1 MRKLVYGIAAIVAL
15 GFAAAPPVDA
25 KTLKWSFKGD
35 VNSMDPYAL
44 RESFTQ
50 SFLLNIYEGLVRY
63 NETLDHEPALATR
76 WEIIDPT
83 TWRFYLR
90 KGVKFHNGNDF
101 NADDVV
107 FSFKRAAH
115 ENSPFR
121 GSLHAVKDVVKI
133 DDFTVD
139 IKLKAPYPIL
149 LNDLTA
155 WYIMDKEWA
164 EETGAAAP
172 VDPGEGQDGHA
183 SANANGTGP
192 FVLKFRQP
200 DAKTVL
206 VNNPNWWDKPK
217 HNLTEVVFTPI
228 SSDATRVAALLSG
241 ELDMI
246 RPVPLQDIERVKRAP
261 GLRVMQQ
268 PAMRVVF
275 LAMDMGSDELKESNV
290 KGKNPLKDIRVRR
303 ALYQAIDIEAI
314 KTHVMLGRSRPTGVL
329 LAQETKGYDPAVD
342 KRLPFDPDAAK
353 KLMAEAGYS
362 DGFEI
367 GFDCPN
373 DRYINDERI
382 CQAIVPM
389 WARIGVTA
397 NLLAQTKGRHFQ
409 KMLKPGNSS
418 IFMFGW
424 ASLPVMDVMSLFTS
438 VITTRNE
445 GLGAWNPGGYSN
457 KRVDELIALVG
468 KEYDQKQRQAYISE
482 ALKIHRDEIGHIPLH
497 QQTLA
502 WGVRDGV
509 NVIQTGD
516 EYLRLWYVTIDK

>member
-1 MRKLVYGIAAIVAL
+1 MRKILCGLAAVAVL
-15 GFAAAPPVDA
+15 SFAVAQPVEA
-25 KTLKWSFKGD
+25 KVFKWSYKGD

-50 SFLLNIYEGLVRY
+50 RFLLNIYEGLVRY
-63 NETLDHEPALATR
+63 NETLEHEPALATG
-76 WEIIDPT
+76 WEILDAT
-83 TWRFYLR
+83 TWRFTLR
-90 KGVKFHNGNDF
+90 KGVKFHNGNTF

-107 FSFKRAAH
+107 FSYRRGSH

-121 GSLHAVKDVVKI
+121 GNLHAVKDVVKV

-139 IKLKAPYPIL
+139 IKLNTAYPLL

-155 WYIMDKEWA
+155 WYMMDKEWA
-164 EETGAAAP
+164 EAIGAAAP
-172 VDPGEGQDGHA
+172 VNPGKGEDGHA

-192 FVLKFRQP
+192 FMLKSRQP
-200 DAKTVL
+200 DSKTVL
-206 VNNPNWWDKPK
+206 INNPNWWDTPK
-217 HNLTEVVFTPI
+217 HNLTEVIFTPI

-241 ELDMI
+241 ELDMM
-246 RPVPLQDIERVKRAP
+246 RPVPLQDIERVKRSP
-261 GLRVMQQ
+261 GLRVLQQ

-275 LAMDMGSDELKESNV
+275 LAMDMASDELKESNV

-303 ALYQAIDIEAI
+303 ALYQAINIEAI
-314 KTHVMLGRSRPTGVL
+314 KKSVMLGRSRPTGLL
-329 LAQETKGYDPAVD
+329 LAQETKGYDAAID
-342 KRLPFDPDAAK
+342 TRLPFDPEAAK
-353 KLMAEAGYS
+353 KLMAEAGYA
-362 DGFEI
+362 DGFEV

-389 WARIGVTA
+389 WARIGVKA
-397 NLLAQTKGRHFQ
+397 KLLAQTKGRHFK
-409 KMLKPGNSS
+409 KMLEPGNSS

-438 VITTRNE
+438 VIASQD
-445 GLGAWNPGGYSN
+445 GKLGAWNPGGYSN
-457 KRVDELIALVG
+457 KRVDELIGLIG
-468 KEYDQKQRQAYISE
+468 QEYDQEKRQAYISE
-482 ALKIHRDEIGHIPLH
+482 ALKIHKSEIGHIPLH

-516 EYLRLWYVTIDK
+516 EYLRLWYTTIDK

>member
-1 MRKLVYGIAAIVAL
+1 MKRLICGLVAIVAL
-15 GFAAAPPVDA
+15 ILSASQSADA
-25 KTLKWSFKGD
+25 KTFRWSYKGD

-50 SFLLNIYEGLVRY
+50 SFLLCIYEGLVRY
-63 NETLDHEPALATR
+63 NETLEFEPTLATR
-76 WEIIDPT
+76 WEVTDDT
-83 TWRFYLR
+83 TWRFHLR

-101 NADDVV
+101 NADDVI
-107 FSFKRAAH
+107 FSYKRGTD

-121 GSLHAVKDVVKI
+121 GNLHAVKDVVKI

-139 IKLKAPYPIL
+139 IQLNAPYPTL
-149 LNDLTA
+149 LNDLVS

-164 EETGAAAP
+164 EETGAAAS
-172 VDPGEGQDGHA
+172 VDPGKGQDGHA

-192 FVLKFRQP
+192 FILKSRQP

-206 VNNPNWWDKPK
+206 VNNPNWWDTPK
-217 HNLTEVVFTPI
+217 HNLTEVIFTPI

-241 ELDMI
+241 ELDMM
-246 RPVPLQDIERVKRAP
+246 RPVPLQDIERVDRAP

-268 PAMRVVF
+268 PAMRVVL
-275 LAMDMGSDELKESNV
+275 LAMDIASKELQESNV
-290 KGKNPLKDIRVRR
+290 KGKNPLSDIRVRR

-314 KTHVMLGRSRPTGVL
+314 KSHVMLGRSRPTGVL
-329 LAQETKGYDPAVD
+329 LAVETKGYDAAVD
-342 KRLPFDPDAAK
+342 KRLPYDPEAAK
-353 KLMAEAGYS
+353 KLIVEAGYA

-367 GFDCPN
+367 GMDCPN
-373 DRYINDERI
+373 DRYVNDERI

-389 WARIGVTA
+389 WARIGVKVK
-397 NLLAQTKGRHFQ
+397 LLAQTKGRHFQ
-409 KMLKPGNSS
+409 KMLKPGNSA

-424 ASLPVMDVMSLFTS
+424 ASLPMMDAMSLLAN
-438 VITTRNE
+438 VITTRT
-445 GLGAWNPGGYSN
+445 GKLGAWNPGGYSN
-457 KRVDELIALVG
+457 KRVDELITLIG
-468 KEYDQKQRQAYISE
+468 QEYDQKKRQAFISE
-482 ALKIHRDEIGHIPLH
+482 ALTIHRDEIGHLPLH

-516 EYLRLWYVTIDK
+516 EYLRLWYVTIDN